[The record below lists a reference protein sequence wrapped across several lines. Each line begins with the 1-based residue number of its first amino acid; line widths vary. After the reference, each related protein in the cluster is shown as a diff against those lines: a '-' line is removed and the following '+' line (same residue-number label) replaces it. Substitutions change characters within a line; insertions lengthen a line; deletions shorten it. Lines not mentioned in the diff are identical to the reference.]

1 MFSILLASLSAEAA
15 TPTPPQSWL
24 NNEDRAYAVHLS
36 AEVGALLPVSHKIQF
51 DKDGTYF
58 DYVRYGGQDNL
69 FPFLRFSAD
78 LDLGDRHTVVF
89 LYQPLSL
96 ESTVSLE
103 EELVVDGAVFAAGTP
118 MDLRYGFDFVRA
130 SWMYDLQPERKK
142 EFAVGLSL
150 QIRNATI
157 DFRSADGTLQR
168 SNRDIGPVP
177 ILKTRIRQPVGETA
191 WWGLELDGFYAPV
204 SYLNG
209 DNNEVVGA
217 ILDASGRYGLTLNS
231 GIDTFL
237 NLRYLGGGAV
247 GIDDD
252 STGPG
257 DGYTRNWLHFAS
269 LSLGF
274 MVR

>member
-1 MFSILLASLSAEAA
+1 MLTALLSMSIASAT
-15 TPTPPQSWL
+15 TPTPPKSWL
-24 NNEDRAYAVHLS
+24 NDESRRYAVHLNM
-36 AEVGALLPVSHKIQF
+36 EVGSLLPVSHKIQF
-51 DKDGTYF
+51 DKDGTWF
-58 DYVRYGGQDNL
+58 DYVADGGQDNL
-69 FPFLRFSAD
+69 FPFLRFSGD
-78 LDLGDRHTVVF
+78 VDIGDRHTLVF
-89 LYQPLSL
+89 LYQPLNL
-96 ESTVSLE
+96 ESSVRLE
-103 EELVVDGAVFAAGTP
+103 EDLIVDEATFAAGTP

-142 EFAVGLSL
+142 EFAVGVSL
-150 QIRNATI
+150 QLRNATI

-168 SNRDIGPVP
+168 SNRNIGPVP

-191 WWGLELDGFYAPV
+191 WWGFEADGFYAPV

-217 ILDASGRYGLTLNS
+217 ILDASGRYGLTLNQ
-231 GIDTFL
+231 GIDAYL

-247 GIDDD
+247 GISDN

-257 DGYTRNWLHFAS
+257 DGYTKNWLHFAS

-274 MVR
+274 QVR

>member
-1 MFSILLASLSAEAA
+1 MFSILLMSLRADAT

-24 NNEDRAYAVHLS
+24 NDEARSYAVHLN
-36 AEVGALLPVSHKIQF
+36 AEVGSLLPVSHKIQF
-51 DKDGTYF
+51 DQDGTYF
-58 DYVRYGGQDNL
+58 DYVRDGGQDNI

-103 EELVVDGAVFAAGTP
+103 EDLLVDDALFAAGTP
-118 MDLRYGFDFVRA
+118 MKLRYGFDFVRA

-142 EFAVGLSL
+142 ELAVGLSL

-157 DFRSADGTLQR
+157 DFRSSDGTLQR

-177 ILKTRIRQPVGETA
+177 ILKARIRQPAGETA
-191 WWGLELDGFYAPV
+191 WWGLEVDGFYAPV

-217 ILDASGRYGLTLNS
+217 ILDASGRYGLTLNR

-257 DGYTRNWLHFAS
+257 DGYTKNWLHFTS